1 MSAPLKGI
9 KILDL
14 THMVAGPYGT
24 MILADL
30 GAEIIKIEPPLKGEI
45 TRGLLKDDPEN
56 SVDGVGAY
64 HLTLGRN
71 KKSLT
76 LDLKSAP
83 GLNVFYELVKRAD
96 VVIDNFSMGV
106 TKRLKIDFET
116 LKKHNAKII
125 SCSISGFGE
134 SDLDRPAY
142 DNIIQGY
149 SGLMSVTGMDSENP
163 VKLGTPIADL
173 STGLFAMIGILSSL
187 RNRDNSGEGE
197 QVDISM
203 MDCQVSLLNY
213 MATMHLMS
221 GKNPEPIGN
230 KHVLHTPFNSYKTN
244 DGFITISVVHEHF
257 WPNLL
262 KALDL
267 PSLDI
272 EKYKT
277 APGRFEDR
285 AKIDQV
291 LADMLIKNSTKHW
304 LKLLQEHRV
313 PCGPVNKFSDAF
325 EDPDLIKRDMIVE
338 VEQASGAKVKMP
350 GNPIKLSNSSSEYQ
364 SAPTLGEHSAEI
376 LEEWLGMTDDQIS
389 ELKEENII

>member
-30 GAEIIKIEPPLKGEI
+30 GAEIIKIEPPLTGEI

-56 SVDGVGAY
+56 SVDGIGAY

-76 LDLKSAP
+76 LDLKSPP
-83 GLNVFYELVKRAD
+83 GLNIFYELVKRAD

-106 TKRLKIDFET
+106 TKRLKIDFES
-116 LKKHNAKII
+116 LKKYNSKII

-134 SDLDRPAY
+134 TDLNRPAY

-149 SGLMSVTGMDSENP
+149 SGLMSVTGIDSNNP
-163 VKLGTPIADL
+163 VKMGAPIADL
-173 STGLFAMIGILSSL
+173 STGLFAMIGILTSL

-203 MDCQVSLLNY
+203 LDCQVSLLNY
-213 MATMHLMS
+213 MATMHLIS
-221 GKNPEPIGN
+221 GKDPEPIGN
-230 KHVLHTPFNSYKTN
+230 KHVLHTPFNTYKTT
-244 DGFITISVVHEHF
+244 DGFITISVVHETF
-257 WPNLL
+257 WPNLI

-267 PSLDI
+267 SSLDI

-277 APGRFEDR
+277 VSGRFKDR
-285 AKIDQV
+285 DKIDQI
-291 LADMLIKNSTKHW
+291 LGDILINKSTQHW
-304 LKLLQEHRV
+304 LDLLQENRV
-313 PCGPVNKFSDAF
+313 PCGPVNKFSEALN
-325 EDPDLIKRDMIVE
+325 DPDLIKRDMIVE
-338 VEQASGAKVKMP
+338 VEQPSGTKVKMP
-350 GNPIKLSNSSSEYQ
+350 GNPIKLSNSVAEYT
-364 SAPTLGEHSAEI
+364 SAPTLGEHSSEI
-376 LEEWLGMTDDQIS
+376 LEDWLGMTEDQIS